1 MPVPG
6 PNELL
11 IRLSVTS
18 LCGSDLGMALGHM
31 GPVGNILGH
40 EGVGRIAA
48 IGSDVPSLDPRV
60 EIGPRVG
67 VAWTRDIYGVCSYC
81 LDPTNEGETRCAEG
95 LHSAK
100 AYPDIFGE
108 YTIMPLRYLARIPPA
123 FDDVPDEE
131 VAPIVCGGVTAYKV
145 IKGCRLTPGQ

>member
-40 EGVGRIAA
+40 EGAGRIAA
-48 IGSDVPSLDPRV
+48 IGSDVPSLDWTQQSKLVRELESP
-60 EIGPRVG
+60 GP
-67 VAWTRDIYGVCSYC
+67 AT
-81 LDPTNEGETRCAEG
+81 
-95 LHSAK
+95 SA
-100 AYPDIFGE
+100 
-108 YTIMPLRYLARIPPA
+108 A
-123 FDDVPDEE
+123 F
-131 VAPIVCGGVTAYKV
+131 AATA
-145 IKGCRLTPGQ
+145 CT